1 MVLIPNRAK
10 TDEQRLDLVKSYKT
24 SVELMDYAKCFSAI
38 LDVSLGYLESK
49 SNSYCLQ
56 LTLCMLRNA
65 FDSETMVSVVD
76 VLHRYAA
83 IWPCMDAIPA
93 IVSALD
99 DAYQHWKARGLQSRP
114 LLGLLVEFD
123 NGRHLAEGSRNQI
136 MSDITAFMTVSL
148 SALFLGTVLT
158 IL

>member
-1 MVLIPNRAK
+1 M
-10 TDEQRLDLVKSYKT
+10 
-24 SVELMDYAKCFSAI
+24 
-38 LDVSLGYLESK
+38 
-49 SNSYCLQ
+49 
-56 LTLCMLRNA
+56 CMLRNA

-99 DAYQHWKARGLQSRP
+99 NAYQHWKARGLQSRP

-136 MSDITAFMTVSL
+136 MSDITAFMTVS
-148 SALFLGTVLT
+148 SFSSVARHRSHYPLGASTRW
-158 IL
+158 